1 MCKVTESQNRY
12 DSSMHPSHKS
22 QETSSQLPEQS
33 PFISVSGVTHSYIEG
48 GKQHI
53 VLNDVHLAINHG
65 EKVALLGRS
74 GSGKSTLL
82 NLVSGID
89 LPASG
94 TISIEGQVIN
104 LLDETVRTLLRRRHI
119 GFIYQFFNLIPSLTA
134 LENVAFT
141 QELNGMAGSAAR
153 KTSLVMLERLG
164 VGAKADSF
172 PSRLS
177 GGEQQ
182 RVAIA
187 RALVHLPAL
196 VLADEPTGNLDAR
209 TGEEVLKVLHEVLA
223 DSGSGLLL
231 VTHSLAVARTAD
243 RIVTLEDGVIVERAG
258 DFAW

>member
-1 MCKVTESQNRY
+1 MKADNNTS
-12 DSSMHPSHKS
+12 DSPSATSTSRTNPVISLKS
-22 QETSSQLPEQS
+22 
-33 PFISVSGVTHSYIEG
+33 VTHSYPEG
-48 GKQHI
+48 GKLHP
-53 VLNDVHLAINHG
+53 VLVEASLDVGPG

-89 LPASG
+89 LPQAGSFTVDG
-94 TISIEGQVIN
+94 RNIIT
-104 LLDETVRTLLRRRHI
+104 LDETSRTLFRREHI

-134 LENVAFT
+134 SENVAFT
-141 QELNGMAGSAAR
+141 LELNGVSGTDAR
-153 KTSLVMLERLG
+153 ERSLALLDRLG
-164 VGAKADSF
+164 MMAKADSF

-187 RALVHLPAL
+187 RALVHSPGI

-209 TGEEVLKVLHEVLA
+209 TGDEVLSVLHDILDESRSA
-223 DSGSGLLL
+223 MLL
-231 VTHSLAVARTAD
+231 VTHSLAVARTAG
-243 RIVTLEDGVIVERAG
+243 RIVTLEDGIISERMG

>member
-1 MCKVTESQNRY
+1 
-12 DSSMHPSHKS
+12 MHLQDKSRAQVHKS
-22 QETSSQLPEQS
+22 QD
-33 PFISVSGVTHSYIEG
+33 SVSEPTAFLRLSSVTHAYKEG
-48 GKQHI
+48 GARHI
-53 VLNDVHLAINHG
+53 VLKDVDLDIRHG

-94 TISIEGQVIN
+94 TITIDGHVIN
-104 LLDETVRTLLRRRHI
+104 QLDETARTLFRRQYV

-141 QELNGMAGSAAR
+141 LELNGMPGSEARAASR
-153 KTSLVMLERLG
+153 AMLERLG
-164 VGAKADSF
+164 VGGKADSF

-182 RVAIA
+182 RTAIA
-187 RALVHLPAL
+187 RALVHSPAL

-209 TGEEVLKVLHEVLA
+209 TGEEVLGVLDAVLA
-223 DSGSGLLL
+223 ESGSGLLM
-231 VTHSLAVARTAD
+231 VTHSLAVARMAD

-258 DFAW
+258 YFAW

>member
-1 MCKVTESQNRY
+1 MKADNNTS
-12 DSSMHPSHKS
+12 DSPSATSTSRTNSVISLKS
-22 QETSSQLPEQS
+22 
-33 PFISVSGVTHSYIEG
+33 VTHSYPEG
-48 GKQHI
+48 GKLHS
-53 VLNDVHLAINHG
+53 VLVEASLDVGPG

-89 LPASG
+89 LPQAGSVTVDG
-94 TISIEGQVIN
+94 RNIIT
-104 LLDETVRTLLRRRHI
+104 LDETSRTLFRREYI

-134 LENVAFT
+134 SENVAFT
-141 QELNGMAGSAAR
+141 LELNGVSGTDAR
-153 KTSLVMLERLG
+153 ERSLALLDRLG
-164 VGAKADSF
+164 MMAKADSF

-187 RALVHLPAL
+187 RALVHSPGI

-209 TGEEVLKVLHEVLA
+209 TGDEVLSVLHDILDESRSA
-223 DSGSGLLL
+223 MLL
-231 VTHSLAVARTAD
+231 VTHSLAVARTAG
-243 RIVTLEDGVIVERAG
+243 RIVTLEDGIISERMG

>member
-1 MCKVTESQNRY
+1 MKADNNTS
-12 DSSMHPSHKS
+12 DSPSATSTSRTNSVISLKS
-22 QETSSQLPEQS
+22 
-33 PFISVSGVTHSYIEG
+33 VTHSYPEG
-48 GKQHI
+48 GKLHS
-53 VLNDVHLAINHG
+53 VLVEASLDVGPG

-89 LPASG
+89 LPQAGSFTVDG
-94 TISIEGQVIN
+94 RNIIT
-104 LLDETVRTLLRRRHI
+104 LDETSRTLFRREHI

-134 LENVAFT
+134 SENVAFT
-141 QELNGMAGSAAR
+141 LELNGVSGTDAR
-153 KTSLVMLERLG
+153 ERSLALLDRLG
-164 VGAKADSF
+164 MMAKADSF

-187 RALVHLPAL
+187 RALVHSPGI

-209 TGEEVLKVLHEVLA
+209 TGDEVLSVLHDILDESRSA
-223 DSGSGLLL
+223 MLL
-231 VTHSLAVARTAD
+231 VTHSLAVARTAG
-243 RIVTLEDGVIVERAG
+243 RIVTLEDGIISERMG

>member
-1 MCKVTESQNRY
+1 MKADNNTS
-12 DSSMHPSHKS
+12 DSPSATSTSRTNSVISLKS
-22 QETSSQLPEQS
+22 
-33 PFISVSGVTHSYIEG
+33 VTHSYPEG
-48 GKQHI
+48 GKLYS
-53 VLNDVHLAINHG
+53 VLVEASLDVGPG

-89 LPASG
+89 LPQAGSFTVDG
-94 TISIEGQVIN
+94 RNIIT
-104 LLDETVRTLLRRRHI
+104 LDETSRTLFRREHI

-134 LENVAFT
+134 SENVAFT
-141 QELNGMAGSAAR
+141 LELNGVSGTDAR
-153 KTSLVMLERLG
+153 ERSLALLDRLG
-164 VGAKADSF
+164 MMAKADSF

-187 RALVHLPAL
+187 RALVHSPGI

-209 TGEEVLKVLHEVLA
+209 TGDEVLSVLHDILDESRSA
-223 DSGSGLLL
+223 MLL
-231 VTHSLAVARTAD
+231 VTHSLAVARTAG
-243 RIVTLEDGVIVERAG
+243 RIVTLEDGIISERMG